1 MALEHSLKMI
11 VNLSDKHLTPKK
23 SPFLTA
29 IEAGPSALAPKKCC
43 PKNHVLRR
51 RNIGVGGDDDLVC
64 ESISSSASSSPTR
77 KEKHLAAASMVGNM
91 GFLPEE
97 VLTFR
102 REY

>member
-11 VNLSDKHLTPKK
+11 VNLSDKHFTPKL

-43 PKNHVLRR
+43 PQNHVLRR

-64 ESISSSASSSPTR
+64 ESISSSPTR

-97 VLTFR
+97 ILTFR
-102 REY
+102 QEY